1 MRIVFRADAT
11 RDVGAGHVMRCW
23 ALAEEFEA
31 RGADVSWQGAIE
43 VPWLLS
49 ALGKRGWDIAMA
61 RGTEEDQAMAV
72 RADAVVVDS
81 YTLDDSY
88 RQRLLERGT
97 QVLAI
102 VDDSWSETG
111 AASLWI
117 NPGAPSSLR
126 VDRPA
131 SFLNGP
137 DYVLIRREIRS
148 LRALRERR
156 ILLGVRPKGL
166 TFLLGGTD
174 ASSMR
179 HLVDAISD
187 LSEFAGG
194 LFAGPITDE
203 GRSGVHW
210 LRGGHELLKQAS
222 KSQLV
227 VSAAGVSSW
236 EMAYMGVPL
245 ALFQAA
251 DNQAGNYAW
260 MTARGW
266 ALPLGKVDP
275 NAVDPRRFREM
286 LVGALAASEASFEP
300 GTSRF
305 DGLGASRVAE
315 AAIRLL

>member
-31 RGADVSWQGAIE
+31 RGASVSWQGAIE
-43 VPWLLS
+43 VPWLVSSLS
-49 ALGKRGWDIAMA
+49 KRGWDIAMA
-61 RGTEEDQAMAV
+61 HGTAEDQAMAV

-97 QVLAI
+97 RVLAI
-102 VDDSWSETG
+102 VDDSCSETG
-111 AASLWI
+111 PASLWI

-126 VDRPA
+126 VDRTA
-131 SFLNGP
+131 SFLDGP
-137 DYVLIRREIRS
+137 DYVMIRREIRS

-156 ILLGVRPKGL
+156 ILLGARPKGL

-174 ASSMR
+174 STNMV

-187 LSEFAGG
+187 LSELAGG
-194 LFAGPITDE
+194 VFAGPITEEDM
-203 GRSGVHW
+203 SDVHW
-210 LRGGHELLKQAS
+210 LRGGHELLKRAS
-222 KSQLV
+222 QSQLV

-236 EMAYMGVPL
+236 EMAHIGVPL
-245 ALFQAA
+245 ALYQAA

-260 MTARGW
+260 MTAMGW
-266 ALPLGKVDP
+266 ALPLGKLDP
-275 NAVDPRRFREM
+275 NTVDPRRFHETLM
-286 LVGALAASEASFEP
+286 GALAVSEASFEL
-300 GTSRF
+300 GMSRI

-315 AAIRLL
+315 AAIHLL